1 MKHTIKVRARQ
12 FAKNPLTRKAL
23 VAIKPEKSVWGF
35 LGIVFFFIVPEI
47 IAFIWGRDITAYSK
61 HALLT
66 AASGIERQY
75 YEMLVMLFQG
85 GGSWINLAIGVTLLV
100 WFFF

>member
-12 FAKNPLTRKAL
+12 LAQTRKAL

-35 LGIVFFFIVPEI
+35 LGIVLFLIVPEI
-47 IAFIWGRDITAYSK
+47 ITFIWGSDITAYSK

-66 AASGIERQY
+66 AASGIEKK
-75 YEMLVMLFQG
+75 
-85 GGSWINLAIGVTLLV
+85 
-100 WFFF
+100 